1 MALRLQSLLVVLEP
15 WQVSGTQFLHDAKT
29 SFQKIL
35 LFLGSALGRLR
46 EKLCRFASKKWRNCR
61 ACQSKAGLN

>member
-1 MALRLQSLLVVLEP
+1 MALRPQSLLVVLEP

-29 SFQKIL
+29 PFQKFL
-35 LFLGSALGRLR
+35 LFLGSAWGRLR
-46 EKLCRFASKKWRNCR
+46 EELCSFASKKWRKYL